1 MMKSGCPA
9 CQIQQIIDHFVT
21 SFSDSSMYNPV
32 CSSSILSRFVFP
44 ILRLIRDKF
53 CNWWDI
59 NRRFFPP
66 FRFFRA
72 DFLFR
77 SFFPWPACHYRKR
90 SDSHQNHIIWSFT
103 EHHLSIYCCLCV
115 GPDQLHR
122 SSLVIPAPRF
132 FPYFFSCQKRRF
144 LL

>member
-1 MMKSGCPA
+1 MMKNGYSA

-21 SFSDSSMYNPV
+21 SFSDSSMYNLV
-32 CSSSILSRFVFP
+32 CASSILSRFVFS
-44 ILRLIRDKF
+44 ILCLIRDKF

-59 NRRFFPP
+59 NCHFFQS

-72 DFLFR
+72 DFLLCS
-77 SFFPWPACHYRKR
+77 SFLWPAFSYRKR
-90 SDSHQNHIIWSFT
+90 SASHQNHIIWSLT
-103 EHHLSIYCCLCV
+103 EHHLSIYCCLSV
-115 GPDQLHR
+115 RPDQLHR
-122 SSLVIPAPRF
+122 SSLVIPALRF